1 MSEVF
6 KKKKKKEQY
15 FNRITRIISNGFYLK
30 ELLFIIYYSYSYLL
44 DSNI

>member
-30 ELLFIIYYSYSYLL
+30 ELSIIYYSYSYLL